1 MGLISK
7 ISNRTYYHQKIPMD
21 IITSLQIRK
30 WPQTKW
36 NATSDATFSGKFF
49 HSFSRSIYDPFCS
62 FKNHWLDRNT
72 YSTVNQNLLM
82 EGLTNFLT
90 NCKFSLLTF
99 SRNQVLRWFPINH
112 QGEEPFASIRITWTW
127 QLFISTCDKDYTL
140 IEKIWTWNWTLLCQ
154 CNGEEK
160 GIMRVYW
167 RICRELNIV
176 IEKQAALNFT
186 SSNQLS
192 LLSIGYCCR

>member
-1 MGLISK
+1 MGPISK
-7 ISNRTYYHQKIPMD
+7 
-21 IITSLQIRK
+21 
-30 WPQTKW
+30 
-36 NATSDATFSGKFF
+36 F
-49 HSFSRSIYDPFCS
+49 SFSQTEHITRRYRWTQSHLCKYASDHKQNGTPLRTQHFLGSFSIPFHVVYDPFCS

-82 EGLTNFLT
+82 EDFLT

-99 SRNQVLRWFPINH
+99 SRNQVLWWFPINH
-112 QGEEPFASIRITWTW
+112 QGEEPLASIRITWTW

-176 IEKQAALNFT
+176 LEKQAALNFT